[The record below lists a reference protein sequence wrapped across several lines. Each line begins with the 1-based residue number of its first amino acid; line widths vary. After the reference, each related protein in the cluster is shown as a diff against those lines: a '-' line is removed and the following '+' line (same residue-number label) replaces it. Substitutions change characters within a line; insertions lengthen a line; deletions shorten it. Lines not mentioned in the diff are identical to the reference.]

1 MAKTP
6 INCLD
11 CGAVREVP
19 NACLKLV
26 KRCKPCQTKFN
37 RNNARNRY
45 RKLKG
50 IPEDAPLKKKKAKVE
65 NPDQPVQGL
74 CEDGSSGELL
84 SPWGRVQPRS
94 KPSKPAPVRTPEEEA
109 RRQEAL
115 TRLFDMLGD
124 DSTTDDW

>member
-26 KRCKPCQTKFN
+26 KRCKPCQAKFN

-50 IPEDAPLKKKKAKVE
+50 IPEDAPLKKKKKEVAAEVG
-65 NPDQPVQGL
+65 QVQGL
-74 CEDGSSGELL
+74 REDGCGGKLL
-84 SPWGRVQPRS
+84 DPWGNVQPRS
-94 KPSKPAPVRTPEEEA
+94 EPSKPEIVRTPEEEA
-109 RRQEAL
+109 ERQARL
-115 TRLFDMLGD
+115 AKLFDMID
-124 DSTTDDW
+124 DGSTVDDW